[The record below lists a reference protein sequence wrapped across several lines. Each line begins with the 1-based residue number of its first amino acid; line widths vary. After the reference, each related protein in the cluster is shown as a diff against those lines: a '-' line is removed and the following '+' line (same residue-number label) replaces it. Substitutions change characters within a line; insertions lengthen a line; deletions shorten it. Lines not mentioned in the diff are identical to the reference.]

1 MAKRKNATT
10 ETVQH
15 TSTSEA
21 VKTRPRKRANNTIH
35 QAAEAPVKVE
45 DSKAVKF
52 PAISSQP
59 LAPVHLDELA
69 KIWDTDK
76 RIPTVETRR
85 AWAMARNIKPDLVH
99 RWFARRKQIAKK
111 ARQRIPEGTYELRV
125 GTPPIIKDEKTP
137 TPPVLEEP
145 QPSPIKL
152 KAEDIDS
159 ALDIRTSDTLVA
171 SSPLLPGFKRK
182 LDGMSTT
189 ATPLAK
195 PRSPL
200 PPSSP
205 PIPSSP
211 PPSVPFLRL
220 RSPIPSVSDTLHQ
233 SQTWCTQGR
242 AQATVSAASFICA
255 LCITGSYSVPL
266 AKHARCHR

>member
-21 VKTRPRKRANNTIH
+21 VKTRPRKRTHNTTH
-35 QAAEAPVKVE
+35 HAAEAPVKVE
-45 DSKAVKF
+45 DSEAVSL
-52 PAISSQP
+52 PAISFQP

-69 KIWDTDK
+69 KIWDNDR
-76 RIPTVETRR
+76 RIPTVDSRR

-111 ARQRIPEGTYELRV
+111 ARQRIPEGTYKLRV
-125 GTPPIIKDEKTP
+125 GTPPIIKDETP
-137 TPPVLEEP
+137 PAPPVLEEP
-145 QPSPIKL
+145 PSSLIKL
-152 KAEDIDS
+152 KTEDIDS
-159 ALDIRTSDTLVA
+159 ALDMCTSDTLVA
-171 SSPLLPGFKRK
+171 SSPLPRGLKRK
-182 LDGMSTT
+182 PDGMSTT

-211 PPSVPFLRL
+211 PPSVPSLRL
-220 RSPIPSVSDTLHQ
+220 RSPTPSVPDTLHQ
-233 SQTWCTQGR
+233 NQTWCTQGR
-242 AQATVSAASFICA
+242 AQASTSAPSFICA
-255 LCITGSYSVPL
+255 LCITGSYNVPL
-266 AKHARCHR
+266 AKHARCHC